1 MREECAV
8 AFPSPWVVS
17 ETAGVTGIEGVD
29 TKSDVSCVSPIVVA
43 VEGGAVN
50 ICKVVRGV
58 RQTLEEDEVLVSP
71 EWDVSGETRV
81 VHLCP
86 LGEDEEVDVLT
97 WMM

>member
-1 MREECAV
+1 M
-8 AFPSPWVVS
+8 
-17 ETAGVTGIEGVD
+17 
-29 TKSDVSCVSPIVVA
+29 SCVSPIVVA

-58 RQTLEEDEVLVSP
+58 RQTLEDEVLVSP
-71 EWDVSGETRV
+71 DWDVSGETSI

>member
-1 MREECAV
+1 M
-8 AFPSPWVVS
+8 
-17 ETAGVTGIEGVD
+17 
-29 TKSDVSCVSPIVVA
+29 SCVSPIVVA

-58 RQTLEEDEVLVSP
+58 RKTLEDEVLVSP
-71 EWDVSGETRV
+71 DWDVSGETSI